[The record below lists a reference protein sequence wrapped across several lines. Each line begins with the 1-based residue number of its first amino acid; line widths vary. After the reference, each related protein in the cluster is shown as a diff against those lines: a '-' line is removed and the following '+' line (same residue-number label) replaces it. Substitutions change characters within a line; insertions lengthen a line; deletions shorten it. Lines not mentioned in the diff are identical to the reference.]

1 MGRPRSTIQNF
12 IQRYIERGTHEN
24 KPLPGQQKK
33 ITKSTEDAVLAL
45 IEGNASISKLKLIQN
60 IPELQDVHPR
70 TVDRMLRGKGIQKWI
85 ARKRPKLLPRHASAR
100 LAWALERKDWT
111 VEQWKKYIWSDECS
125 VERSKGGGAKWVWR
139 KKGEDRYEAEAVD
152 PCRYMTSFPNLTII
166 SNIYIGQLEIYL
178 SWYGGVSMDRQRDI
192 YGHCWKGTTMLSDML
207 RFWNI
212 VLVMFVWT

>member
-24 KPLPGQQKK
+24 KPLPGRQKK
-33 ITKSTEDAVLAL
+33 ITKSTGDAVLAL
-45 IEGNASISKLKLIQN
+45 IEGNASILKLKLIQN

-111 VEQWKKYIWSDECS
+111 VEQ
-125 VERSKGGGAKWVWR
+125 
-139 KKGEDRYEAEAVD
+139 
-152 PCRYMTSFPNLTII
+152 
-166 SNIYIGQLEIYL
+166 
-178 SWYGGVSMDRQRDI
+178 
-192 YGHCWKGTTMLSDML
+192 
-207 RFWNI
+207 
-212 VLVMFVWT
+212 